1 MYPLKKIKR
10 MYVTIFLLGI
20 LGLMCPLGCG
30 KKEEP
35 ESEATPSSQAETK
48 KDYEL
53 KKLHQADTKQQAVKT
68 QKSGADIVEAEPPK
82 MKAENKSGLKMDV
95 LLKDAFQ
102 WKLLA
107 KNWYGKWAGDFTLTD
122 INGKVHKLSDYR
134 GKDVIVLSWAVWCPG
149 CQSQIAIL
157 NEIRERI
164 SKDKLAILA
173 VCYQTNTGKD
183 TLKMVKEYA
192 AKHKI
197 RFPVFYVALDAVPSP
212 FDMNLF
218 VPASYFIDSR
228 GNLKLAVEDIVSI
241 KYIQKV
247 LDARR

>member
-10 MYVTIFLLGI
+10 MCLILLLLGS
-20 LGLMCPLGCG
+20 LLLVGPSGCG

-35 ESEATPSSQAETK
+35 ESEATTSSQAETK
-48 KDYEL
+48 EDYEL
-53 KKLHQADTKQQAVKT
+53 KELHQADTKQQAVET

-82 MKAENKSGLKMDV
+82 MKAESKSGLKMDV

-107 KNWYGKWAGDFTLTD
+107 KNWYGKWGGDFTLTD

-157 NEIRERI
+157 NDIRERI
-164 SKDKLAILA
+164 SEDKLAILA
-173 VCYQTNTGKD
+173 ICYQTNTGRD
-183 TLKMVKEYA
+183 TLEIVKEYA

-197 RFPVFYVALDAVPSP
+197 GFPVFYVALDAVPSP
-212 FDMNLF
+212 FDTNLF

-241 KYIQKV
+241 KYVQKI
-247 LDARR
+247 LQARR